1 MKVKVK
7 SAPDQKY
14 FGTFGKDEAAEAKNS
29 SNKHE
34 GRHKNHRLSNV
45 HLENNKSLA
54 VFLILPI
61 GFEDIIFRYKIL
73 PLRFM
78 RCFCPL
84 RPVRKVKW

>member
-1 MKVKVK
+1 MK

-14 FGTFGKDEAAEAKNS
+14 FWTFRKDEAAETKNS

-34 GRHKNHRLSNV
+34 GRDKNYCLSNV
-45 HLENNKSLA
+45 HLENNQSLA

-73 PLRFM
+73 SLRFM
-78 RCFCPL
+78 RCFCSL
-84 RPVRKVKW
+84 RPVRKVIWQI